1 MTNVVLSGHQ
11 PREALGEILRFLQIV
26 AHDNPIF
33 IDKAVAEYDA
43 VAESEKRTGFRNI
56 ALANYMKSFGVLD
69 NPVDFA
75 LSVYWRQLATKLF
88 GLTSVQRVCLRPQA
102 RMAATIGPRSR
113 PLAVSTYS
121 ARGGLIE

>member
-1 MTNVVLSGHQ
+1 
-11 PREALGEILRFLQIV
+11 LQFV
-26 AHDNPIF
+26 AHDDPIF
-33 IDKAVAEYDA
+33 IDEGVAEYDA

-69 NPVDFA
+69 NPIDFA
-75 LSVYWRQLATKLF
+75 LSVFWRQPATKLF

-102 RMAATIGPRSR
+102 RIAAIIGPRSR